1 MERTLAVRIQRFLTS
16 DISGSISEELWQK
29 QIDLNLNSV
38 FRCCRLV
45 LPIMES
51 QGSGAI
57 VNNASITAI
66 RYIGK
71 PQIAYATAKAAV
83 IQYTKVST
91 L

>member
-1 MERTLAVRIQRFLTS
+1 M
-16 DISGSISEELWQK
+16 SEELWQK

-45 LPIMES
+45 LPIMEN
-51 QGSGAI
+51 QDSGAI
-57 VNNASITAI
+57 INNASITAM

-83 IQYTKVST
+83 IQYTKVAHPLPGSSAWFWRG
-91 L
+91 

>member
-1 MERTLAVRIQRFLTS
+1 M
-16 DISGSISEELWQK
+16 SEDLWQK
-29 QIDLNLNSV
+29 QIDLNLNSA

-45 LPIMES
+45 LPIMEK

-57 VNNASITAI
+57 INNASITAM

-83 IQYTKVST
+83 IQFTKVSPSRVI